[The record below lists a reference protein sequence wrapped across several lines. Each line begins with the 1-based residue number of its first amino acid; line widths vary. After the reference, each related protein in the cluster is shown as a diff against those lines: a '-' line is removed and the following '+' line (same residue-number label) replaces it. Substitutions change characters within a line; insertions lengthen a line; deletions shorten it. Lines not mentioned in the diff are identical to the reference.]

1 MRNIFCAFVILLI
14 AATGTFASEVWLS
27 DVGTVGGGASQGV
40 PDLNVAPGANT
51 LYIWARPD
59 AEETLKNVSL
69 NLRSSN
75 DAVLDFTEVIMDNP
89 MIAENP
95 FGPDI
100 FRYEF
105 IADTPEGS
113 VVPAVDPDSLDNFQG
128 FTVASTQRAGL
139 GMGPAAIADPN
150 DPADPHYDPATDAF
164 RLATVNFDVTGSEG
178 SMTELW
184 LQIGTNGANLEG
196 KGSAETL
203 FVFGDPQDPPL
214 NADSDRNTDSAT
226 FDAKL
231 TVGEP
236 SEGCPPGQFPH
247 PNDPDRC
254 IPEPSSVVLACL
266 GLLGLTFYGWRRR

>member
-1 MRNIFCAFVILLI
+1 MRNILCAFVILAI

-27 DVGTVGGGASQGV
+27 DVGTVGGGAAQGV
-40 PDLNVAPGANT
+40 PNLGVGAGAGE
-51 LYIWARPD
+51 LYIWGRPD
-59 AEETLKNVSL
+59 ADETLKNMSL
-69 NLRSSN
+69 NIRSSN

-89 MIAENP
+89 LLAANP

-100 FRYEF
+100 YRFEF

-113 VVPAVDPDSLDNFQG
+113 VLPAVDPDSLSNFQG
-128 FTVASTQRAGL
+128 FTVAGTERGGV
-139 GMGPAAIADPN
+139 GMGPAVQGADTFYDAAI
-150 DPADPHYDPATDAF
+150 DAF
-164 RLATVNFDVTGSEG
+164 RIATVKFNVTGAMD

-184 LQIGTNGANLEG
+184 LQIGSNGANLDG
-196 KGSAETL
+196 KGSAQTE

-214 NADSDRNTDSAT
+214 NADTDRNMDSAT

-231 TVGEP
+231 TVGDVGPE
-236 SEGCPPGQFPH
+236 
-247 PNDPDRC
+247 